1 MLLNLC
7 VIRLSSTSGK
17 MPLSDLWFRQIDKLY
32 MTEFE
37 MNVSRGIERLVASN
51 ESCLGGVNAATVLRI
66 SNRSSAE
73 LERTNFLL
81 MTKTLLS
88 NCKML

>member
-1 MLLNLC
+1 
-7 VIRLSSTSGK
+7 
-17 MPLSDLWFRQIDKLY
+17 
-32 MTEFE
+32 

-51 ESCLGGVNAATVLRI
+51 ESCLGGVNAATVLRM